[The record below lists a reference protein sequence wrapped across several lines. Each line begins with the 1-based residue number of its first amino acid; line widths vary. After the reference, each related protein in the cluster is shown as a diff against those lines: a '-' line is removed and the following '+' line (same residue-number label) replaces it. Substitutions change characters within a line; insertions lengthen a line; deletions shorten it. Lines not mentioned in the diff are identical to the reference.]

1 MYNSLQIGKPI
12 VLDTLETFVDGA
24 SMKRT
29 GSIPFVYF

>member
-1 MYNSLQIGKPI
+1 MYNSLKVGEPI

-29 GSIPFVYF
+29 GKIPFVLS